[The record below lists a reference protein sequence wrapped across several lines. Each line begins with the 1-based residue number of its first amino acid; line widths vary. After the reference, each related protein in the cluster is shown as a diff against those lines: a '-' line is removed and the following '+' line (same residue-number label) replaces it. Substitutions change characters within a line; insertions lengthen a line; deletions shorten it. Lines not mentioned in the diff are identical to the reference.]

1 MLKTYTTY
9 NSNVWF
15 SKYKFYNKLLGGI
28 ILLRVT
34 PSITLKSYTFYFF
47 IQDRISTIAY
57 SKCICGWSS
66 FPETLTQALTPHT
79 SQTLILVK
87 WPPHQGYAVVS
98 YTFSKLLDL
107 SRSNNKLKKKKNT
120 H

>member
-34 PSITLKSYTFYFF
+34 IGVTYT
-47 IQDRISTIAY
+47 
-57 SKCICGWSS
+57 
-66 FPETLTQALTPHT
+66 
-79 SQTLILVK
+79 
-87 WPPHQGYAVVS
+87 
-98 YTFSKLLDL
+98 
-107 SRSNNKLKKKKNT
+107 
-120 H
+120 